1 MKKTEAIQALNF
13 FGSEQKPCVFIL
25 SYDMQHNLVMSPQE
39 ANNAI
44 LYDFEGLSNVETI
57 PILNKTA
64 AFSKKPIEYAL
75 YCKSF
80 NNVIQQINIGNSY
93 LTNLTAKTEIETNLS
108 LEEIFYHSNA
118 KYKLLVKDKFVVFS
132 PEIFVKIENNK
143 ISSYPMKGTI
153 DAEIPNAKTI
163 LLNDV
168 KETAEHTTIVDLIR
182 NDLSIVSKNVRVEEF
197 RYIDELKT
205 NQKHLLQMSSKIVGD
220 LEEGYWQNLGDLIFS
235 LLPAGSI
242 SGAPK
247 KKTVEIIRE
256 AETYERGFYT
266 GIMGYF
272 DGLNLTSSVM
282 IRFVE
287 KENNR
292 LFYKSGGGITT
303 FSDCRKEY
311 QELIDKVYLPIK

>member
-1 MKKTEAIQALNF
+1 
-13 FGSEQKPCVFIL
+13 
-25 SYDMQHNLVMSPQE
+25 MQHNLVMSPQE